1 MTRILLVAG
10 DPSGDLYGSMLIEA
24 LRRARPALRID
35 AAGGPLMKRVM
46 NPGDAF
52 LFDLASMGMTGFVE
66 PIRGIPTLMRLLSDI
81 RKRLN
86 GSRPDA
92 LVCID
97 YYGFNRRVLSAA
109 KKAGVPAFY
118 FVSPQV
124 WATRPGRIRYL
135 RENIRRM
142 LCIFPFEEKLY
153 REAGVPVTW
162 VGHPLLDRL
171 PEPKRSG
178 AAPKK
183 ETPLRLGLLPGSRR
197 SEVRYHLPLFLESTS
212 RILRDFPRTEVT
224 IFAAPNLSDEFYNGW
239 LENWRPA
246 ANGRIRLVRD
256 KNYEERARQDFV
268 LTSSGTATVENAL
281 LGLPMVVIY
290 KTFWPTYLIAMA
302 MVRVPYFA
310 MPNLLAGRKL
320 VPEFLQGDATVKN
333 ISDSALEL
341 LGRPKRLAKLRKE
354 LLELRATLG
363 GRGAADRAA
372 DEILGELAGRSE
384 NTLLKS

>member
-1 MTRILLVAG
+1 MTRLLLVAG
-10 DPSGDLYGSMLIEA
+10 DPSGDLYGSMLISA
-24 LRRARPALRID
+24 LRRVRPALRID

-66 PIRGIPTLMRLLSDI
+66 PFRRIPTFIKLLGELRERLRS
-81 RKRLN
+81 
-86 GSRPDA
+86 SRPDA

-97 YYGFNRRVLSAA
+97 FYGFNRRVLSAA
-109 KKAGVPAFY
+109 KKAGVPAYY

-124 WATRPGRIRYL
+124 WATRAGRIRHI
-135 RENIRRM
+135 RENVRRM

-153 REAGVPVTW
+153 RDAGVPVTW

-171 PEPKRSG
+171 PEPKFNG
-178 AAPKK
+178 AAS
-183 ETPLRLGLLPGSRR
+183 EGGAPLRLGLLPGSRK
-197 SEVRYHLPLFLESTS
+197 SEVRRHLPLFLESAA
-212 RILRDFPRTEVT
+212 RILRDFPKTEVT
-224 IFAAPNLSDEFYNGW
+224 VFAAPNLSDEFYSRW
-239 LENWRPA
+239 LKNRSPA
-246 ANGRIRLVRD
+246 SGRRIRLVRE
-256 KNYEERARQDFV
+256 NGYEERARQDFV
-268 LTSSGTATVENAL
+268 LTSSGTTTIENAL

-290 KTFWPTYLIAMA
+290 KASWPTYLIARA

-310 MPNLLAGRKL
+310 MPNLLAGRRL
-320 VPEFLQGDATVKN
+320 VPELLQGDATAKN
-333 ISDSALEL
+333 ISHSALEL
-341 LGRPKRLAKLRKE
+341 LGRPKKLAGLRQE